1 MRPVPAVTDPS
12 LGWEGV
18 AEQFAALR
26 SDIGVDVVL
35 RWAEHARPGGVM
47 VDIGCGTGL
56 PIGRALSDAGFRM
69 FGIDPSPTLLAAYRR
84 NVPGAVTTEESVEAS
99 RFFDRRFD
107 GAVMVGLLFL
117 LSEERQRRVLP
128 RIVDILHPGG
138 HLLFSAPEQSCQ
150 WTDSLTGQVSR
161 SLGLA
166 EYRRILNE
174 IGCPLVECYRDEG
187 GNHYCHARRSD
198 YRS

>member
-1 MRPVPAVTDPS
+1 MSDPS

-18 AEQFAALR
+18 AERFAALR
-26 SDIGVDVVL
+26 SGIGVDVVL
-35 RWAEHARPGGVM
+35 RWAGHVRPGGAI
-47 VDIGCGTGL
+47 VDIGCGTGF

-84 NVPGAVTTEESVEAS
+84 NVPGALAAEEGVEVS

-117 LSEERQRRVLP
+117 LTEERQRQVLT
-128 RIVDILHPGG
+128 RIADILHPGG
-138 HLLFSAPEQSCQ
+138 QLLFSAPEQPCQ
-150 WTDSLTGQVSR
+150 WTDSLTGRVSR
-161 SLGLA
+161 SLGLS
-166 EYRRILNE
+166 EYRRILTE
-174 IGCPLVECYRDEG
+174 IGCPLVERYSDEG

-198 YRS
+198 YRA